1 LSLLYVSLVQPL
13 IHYRK
18 RVKTEIEEGQDQLE
32 HAARFLAAA
41 DALRAERDELR
52 QRLAQAKERL
62 LPGSSG
68 TLGAAA
74 LQERANSLAAEKGI
88 TVQSTQVMKEEPIEP
103 FRKIALRLTLSGELK
118 PFAEL
123 LSGLEYG
130 PQQLTIPFVELS
142 RRGAVA
148 GAKGPRTL
156 QATVEVSGYLQGE
169 QAAKAEAEPA
179 EGEGEAPA
187 GTAEDEAGAGAPAVE
202 APPGPPLETLP
213 GAPPV
218 PPAASPPPA
227 PAPKPHE
234 KGKRGRG
241 DKAGALAQQTPAM
254 LVSAIAEKD
263 LFDPSRRPPSVEDT
277 TTAAVPVTKPPDN
290 VSVVGVRIFGKDRE
304 AFVSDGTQGQAITR
318 RVRTGDQIAGYIVKA
333 IERTAVTLTSPSG
346 DVVSMPLTLDAG
358 KAQPSGPRPATP
370 VRQAIPGRPPQPAG
384 AQMGSPAAGV
394 QGPSPAAGLGG

>member
-1 LSLLYVSLVQPL
+1 VNLRQLWAAAGRWYAAHSARDRRVLAGIGALAALSLLYVAAVKPL
-13 IHYRK
+13 IHYRQ

-156 QATVEVSGYLQGE
+156 QATIEVSGYLQGE
-169 QAAKAEAEPA
+169 QAAKAEPEPA

-187 GTAEDEAGAGAPAVE
+187 GTLEGEGGAGAPAAE
-202 APPGPPLETLP
+202 APPGLPLENLP
-213 GAPPV
+213 GVGPAAPPASAEAPAMSAESPAV
-218 PPAASPPPA
+218 VPESPAAPEPPAAAPTPPTTPPA
-227 PAPKPHE
+227 PAAP
-234 KGKRGRG
+234 
-241 DKAGALAQQTPAM
+241 
-254 LVSAIAEKD
+254 
-263 LFDPSRRPPSVEDT
+263 
-277 TTAAVPVTKPPDN
+277 
-290 VSVVGVRIFGKDRE
+290 
-304 AFVSDGTQGQAITR
+304 
-318 RVRTGDQIAGYIVKA
+318 
-333 IERTAVTLTSPSG
+333 
-346 DVVSMPLTLDAG
+346 
-358 KAQPSGPRPATP
+358 
-370 VRQAIPGRPPQPAG
+370 
-384 AQMGSPAAGV
+384 PAAT
-394 QGPSPAAGLGG
+394 SK

>member
-1 LSLLYVSLVQPL
+1 VNLRQLWAAAGRWYAAHSARDRRVLAGIGALAALSLLYVAAVKPL
-13 IHYRK
+13 IHYRQ

-156 QATVEVSGYLQGE
+156 QATIEVSGYLQGE
-169 QAAKAEAEPA
+169 QAAKAEPEPA

-187 GTAEDEAGAGAPAVE
+187 GTLEGEGGAGAPAAE
-202 APPGPPLETLP
+202 APPGLPLENLP
-213 GAPPV
+213 GVGPAV
-218 PPAASPPPA
+218 PPASAEAPAMSAESPAVVPESPAAPEPPAAAPTPPTTPPA
-227 PAPKPHE
+227 PAAP
-234 KGKRGRG
+234 
-241 DKAGALAQQTPAM
+241 
-254 LVSAIAEKD
+254 
-263 LFDPSRRPPSVEDT
+263 
-277 TTAAVPVTKPPDN
+277 
-290 VSVVGVRIFGKDRE
+290 
-304 AFVSDGTQGQAITR
+304 
-318 RVRTGDQIAGYIVKA
+318 
-333 IERTAVTLTSPSG
+333 
-346 DVVSMPLTLDAG
+346 
-358 KAQPSGPRPATP
+358 
-370 VRQAIPGRPPQPAG
+370 
-384 AQMGSPAAGV
+384 PAAT
-394 QGPSPAAGLGG
+394 SK